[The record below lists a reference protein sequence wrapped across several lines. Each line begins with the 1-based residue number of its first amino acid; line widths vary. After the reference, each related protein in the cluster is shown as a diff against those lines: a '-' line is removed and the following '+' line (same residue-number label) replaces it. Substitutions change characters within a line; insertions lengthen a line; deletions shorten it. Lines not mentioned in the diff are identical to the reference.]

1 MRDFLKYATASA
13 IGTIV
18 GLIALMA
25 VLGLSLG
32 SLFAFLLVT
41 ASRDSD
47 PQVQDGSILVF
58 DLSTEITDSVPPAGA
73 SAVLGETLAND
84 VPTLSTYSVLAALE
98 RAAED
103 DRIVGL
109 YLRGNSNEGFA
120 TLREL
125 RQALETFRDS
135 GKPIFAY
142 AMGWS
147 ERDYYLTANA
157 DTLWLNPAGL
167 LEFNGFRAEIQFLAG
182 ALDKYGIGVQ
192 ALQAGRYKSAIE
204 PFVRTDSSPE
214 FRQQTEALLADFW
227 QEFLGAVHES
237 REVAPSQLQQLA
249 DAGGLLMAAEAE
261 TAGLIDQVAYYDD
274 VLAELRQLTDA
285 EADEDQEFP
294 QIDLGRYSR
303 VATDDSAARFGQNQ
317 IAVLYAE
324 GDIVSG
330 EGDVGLI
337 GAESFSRTLRD
348 LSQDDAIQA
357 VVLRINSPGG
367 GASASEAIA
376 REVNRL
382 RQHKPVIVSMGD
394 VAASGGY
401 MMASEADQIFASP
414 NTITGSI
421 GVFGLV
427 LNFQEI
433 GNNNGITWDI
443 LKTARFA
450 DIDSLARP
458 QTDEELALQQAIV
471 DTLYDRFITRVA
483 DSRELAKEAVD
494 RVAQGRVWSGQDAQ
508 AAQLVDEVG
517 GLMAAIKAAAEAAA
531 LEDWRVVEYPRPR
544 SLEEE
549 ILDTLFGGQLEFR
562 SSDPLT
568 QEMKTL
574 YQQLQSLQHLNDPHG
589 IYMRLPFMTE
599 IQ

>member
-214 FRQQTEALLADFW
+214 LRQQTEALLADFW

-303 VATDDSAARFGQNQ
+303 VATDDPAARFGQNQ

>member
-303 VATDDSAARFGQNQ
+303 VATDDPAARFGQNQ